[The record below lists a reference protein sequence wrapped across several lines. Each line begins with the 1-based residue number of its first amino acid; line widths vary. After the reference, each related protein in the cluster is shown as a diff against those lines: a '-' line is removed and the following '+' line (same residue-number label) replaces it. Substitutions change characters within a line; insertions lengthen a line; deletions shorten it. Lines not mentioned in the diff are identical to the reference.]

1 MDMYTNKTAV
11 VFGFHGLDEEIGRKI
26 VSGIEEIR
34 PSKNNY
40 DWLGHGVY
48 FWENNPARAQKWA
61 ESQSKRSNTSV
72 KVPFVIGAAIDLG
85 NCFDLLQQDCLD
97 FLAAQYEDMIADLE
111 LENEPLPENKP
122 WTEQD
127 IDFKKRELDCAVI
140 RYALEAAKEMGIQYD
155 SVRAAFWEGKEL
167 YPNAGF
173 KQYNHIQ
180 IAIINP
186 DCIKGIFIPRKM
198 QDPNT

>member
-1 MDMYTNKTAV
+1 MYTNKTSF

-72 KVPFVIGAAIDLG
+72 KAPFVIGAAIDLG
-85 NCFDLLQQDCLD
+85 NCFDLLQQDCL
-97 FLAAQYEDMIADLE
+97 L
-111 LENEPLPENKP
+111 
-122 WTEQD
+122 
-127 IDFKKRELDCAVI
+127 
-140 RYALEAAKEMGIQYD
+140 
-155 SVRAAFWEGKEL
+155 
-167 YPNAGF
+167 
-173 KQYNHIQ
+173 H
-180 IAIINP
+180 
-186 DCIKGIFIPRKM
+186 
-198 QDPNT
+198 